1 MTHLTHPKFWAKVDK
16 SGECWTYTGRLNAKG
31 YAHVD
36 YNGGKIMA
44 HRLAYQLEVG
54 PIPAGRYIDH
64 ICHNRAC
71 VNPAHLRPVTTKQ
84 NNENHSG
91 AYSNNRLGVR
101 GVRKRPDSERWEA
114 RMNHNGKSHY
124 LGLFPT
130 VEEANAAVTAK
141 RNELFTH
148 NDRDRDAA

>member
-1 MTHLTHPKFWAKVDK
+1 MDHLTHPKFWAKVDK

-31 YAHVD
+31 YAHVHH
-36 YNGGKIMA
+36 NGGKIMA
-44 HRLAYQLEVG
+44 HRLAYQIAVG

-71 VNPAHLRPVTTKQ
+71 VNPAHLRPVTAKQ
-84 NNENHSG
+84 NTENHSG
-91 AYSNNRLGVR
+91 AYANNRLGVR
-101 GVRKRPDSERWEA
+101 GVRKRPDSDRYEA
-114 RMNHNGKSHY
+114 RVNHNGTSHY
-124 LGLFPT
+124 LGVFPS

-148 NDRDRDAA
+148 NDLDRKTA